1 MAKPTLV
8 DVMAKQGRRE
18 IRYDVEVKSV
28 PPLSS
33 RRRASYPWSLASHL
47 PPCEPPYAPALA
59 EEALSVGEGLYK
71 TNVSNMRFQPR
82 TGSKV
87 KYIRIDALRL
97 DNHVEGYCNWVI
109 ETVTPPHW

>member
-1 MAKPTLV
+1 MCLAKPTLV

-47 PPCEPPYAPALA
+47 PPCEPTYAPPPADEALS
-59 EEALSVGEGLYK
+59 LSVGEGLYE
-71 TNVSNMRFQPR
+71 TNVSNLHEIP
-82 TGSKV
+82 TEDWLKGTYV
-87 KYIRIDALRL
+87 
-97 DNHVEGYCNWVI
+97 
-109 ETVTPPHW
+109 